1 MSVSN
6 SVPPI
11 VIGPTGPVLP
21 SESAILAG
29 VQADINTAFGG
40 GVNPD
45 LRTPQGQLA
54 TTWSAGIGD
63 KNDQIAYVINQ
74 FDPQYAQGRYQDAL
88 GHIYFM
94 DRIPASSTV
103 ATCVVS
109 GKTGTVIPVG
119 AQAFATDGTR
129 YLCTAAVTIPAG
141 GSISTTF
148 AAVPTGPIACPANSL
163 NSIYLA
169 ISGWDS
175 VNNPADGT
183 PGRNVESARE
193 FELRR
198 QQTVAVNGVN
208 SIQAIAANVASV
220 SGVTDQYCTSNDT
233 GSSATVG
240 GVTLAAHSLYVCV
253 SGTATAADIATA
265 IWKNKPPGTA
275 YNGATTYRIYDTSYS
290 LPQPYYDI
298 YWTTAT
304 NVPIKFAVQVQNTTL
319 LPSNYV
325 ALIKQAI
332 LDAFNGLTSLAP
344 ARIGSLIA
352 AGSYYAPVFSSA
364 PAGSQITPISVL
376 VGTSTA
382 TLTSVQMNINQKPT
396 LTASDITVTAV

>member
-6 SVPPI
+6 SVPPL

-21 SESAILAG
+21 SEAAILAG

-45 LRTPQGQLA
+45 LRTPQGQIASSTTA
-54 TTWSAGIGD
+54 TIGD
-63 KNDQIAYVINQ
+63 KNNQMAYLINQ

-94 DRIPASSTV
+94 NRIPASSTV
-103 ATCVVS
+103 ANCVV
-109 GKTGTVIPVG
+109 TGGTGVVIPVG
-119 AQAFATDGTR
+119 AQAIATDGTR
-129 YLCTAAVTIPAG
+129 YLCTSAVTIPAG

-148 AAVPTGPIACPANSL
+148 AAAETGPIACPANSL

-169 ISGWDS
+169 IPGWDTI
-175 VNNPADGT
+175 NNPTDGT
-183 PGRNVESARE
+183 LGRNVENARE

-198 QQTVAVNGVN
+198 QQTVAINGIN
-208 SIQAIAANVASV
+208 SIQAIAAAVASV
-220 SGVTDQYCTSNDT
+220 SGVVDQYCTQNDT
-233 GSSATVG
+233 GSSVTVG
-240 GVTLAAHSLYVCV
+240 GVTLVAHSLYVCV
-253 SGTATAADIATA
+253 SGGAAADIAKA
-265 IWKNKPPGTA
+265 IWNNKPPGTS
-275 YNGATTYRIYDTSYS
+275 YNGTTTYRIYDTTYS
-290 LPQPYYDI
+290 VPQPYYDV

-332 LDAFNGLTSLAP
+332 LDAFNGVTLAP

-352 AGSYYAPVFSSA
+352 AGSYYAPIFTSA
-364 PAGSQITPISVL
+364 PAGSQIVPISVL

-382 TLTSVQMNINQKPT
+382 TLTSVQMNINQRPT
-396 LTASDITVTAV
+396 LAASDITVTAV